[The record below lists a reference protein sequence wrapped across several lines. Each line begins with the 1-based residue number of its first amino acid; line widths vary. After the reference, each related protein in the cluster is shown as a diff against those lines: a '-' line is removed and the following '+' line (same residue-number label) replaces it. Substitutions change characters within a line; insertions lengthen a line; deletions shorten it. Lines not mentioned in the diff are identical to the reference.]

1 MLLAAGLAAPAVAWS
16 AEGPL
21 VVAPAALNWPA
32 PVAIPP
38 ALAAPDRPAAKAYV
52 WPAAAVVGAVVRIEL
67 VSGESLRGTVLAVDA
82 TKITIQSMALGPQ
95 DLRPDQIKSLAADPP
110 PPPPPPPAPPAPAPA
125 AVAAPS
131 PAPAPPAAPAAPAA
145 EPAAPAPVPPPQPA
159 APAPTTP
166 PPPAGEPQPVW
177 SGSVGFSLN
186 GVTGTSRERVA
197 VRTDV
202 EANRTL
208 PTEALLFKANYA
220 HAWEEGET
228 SENRLFGDSRYRW
241 NFPES
246 EFQGFIALTLEH
258 DQFTPWDWRV
268 ASNLSVGYPIY
279 KDADARVLIRG
290 GGGVSRKFGGFDNR
304 IIPEAIFGAE
314 ATYRITETI
323 KFIAGSDTFMA
334 VNLLDLSEIRA
345 RSNARVEFAL
355 DPESRLTLSL
365 GLEHLYDNTSNLR
378 TQNDLQ
384 YFVRVGYSF

>member
-1 MLLAAGLAAPAVAWS
+1 MPRRDSIPVLVAACLAAPAVAWC

-21 VVAPAALNWPA
+21 LVTPVPLNWLA
-32 PVAIPP
+32 PLAIPP
-38 ALAAPDRPAAKAYV
+38 ALAAPSRPAAEAPV

-67 VSGESLRGTVLAVDA
+67 ISGESLRGTVLAVESS
-82 TKITIQSMALGPQ
+82 KITVQSMALGPQ
-95 DLRPDQIKSLAADPP
+95 VLRRDQIKSLAADPP
-110 PPPPPPPAPPAPAPA
+110 PPTPTPTPPATA
-125 AVAAPS
+125 ASLPTS
-131 PAPAPPAAPAAPAA
+131 APPAAPAAAPAA
-145 EPAAPAPVPPPQPA
+145 AAPVPPPQLA
-159 APAPTTP
+159 TPAPTTP
-166 PPPAGEPQPVW
+166 PPPTEEPQPVW

-186 GVTGTSRERVA
+186 GITGTSRERVA

-208 PTEALLFKANYA
+208 PTEALQFKANYA
-220 HAWEEGET
+220 QAWEEGDT
-228 SENRLFGDSRYRW
+228 SESRLFGESRYRW

-246 EFQGFIALTLEH
+246 EFQGFIALTLER

-268 ASNLSVGYPIY
+268 ASSVSVGYPIY
-279 KDADARVLIRG
+279 KDADARILIRG

-314 ATYRITETI
+314 ATYRVTETI
-323 KFIAGSDTFMA
+323 KLIAGSDTFLA

-345 RSNARVEFAL
+345 RSNARIEFAL
-355 DPESRLTLSL
+355 DPQSRLTLSL
-365 GLEHLYDNTSNLR
+365 GLEHLYDDTSNLR